1 MSIKRIPPR
10 SAGNSNGT
18 LNTGREG
25 SQSGNGGLNGGVAQT
40 RYADP
45 NKAILGG
52 QQKNTPPRKP
62 SR

>member
-1 MSIKRIPPR
+1 MSIKRIPQR
-10 SAGNSNGT
+10 NAGNSNGT
-18 LNTGREG
+18 PNTGREG
-25 SQSGNGGLNGGVAQT
+25 SHSENGGPNGGGVQT

-52 QQKNTPPRKP
+52 QQKSTTPRKP